1 MERLREKR
9 DQLSSEAS
17 DAKPLDTKAIE
28 AMAKKREDTVKVRSF
43 TFVTKCFDGYVS
55 ELFIWESHQHLHRL
69 TPRFTLFL
77 SKNLTGFLF
86 ISLL

>member
-28 AMAKKREDTVKVRSF
+28 AMAKKKDETVKVGSF
-43 TFVTKCFDGYVS
+43 IFA
-55 ELFIWESHQHLHRL
+55 
-69 TPRFTLFL
+69 
-77 SKNLTGFLF
+77 
-86 ISLL
+86 